1 MKQKS
6 YLFLFLPLLA
16 LTLFFSCQKG
26 DTGPAGPAG
35 ADGAAGTP
43 GAQGAQGPQG
53 PKGDTGVANVIYS
66 AWIDTT
72 TWYADTI
79 MTGSVIDTIG
89 FHATITAAKL
99 DLEMLNNGAI
109 KVYMNLSTTPDD
121 PVVFPLPYAN
131 GLYLNGLYVDVV
143 FFLNSI
149 QLASNVDLTDVP
161 FRYILI
167 PGGVN
172 AGRPANGAPPGVN
185 WNDYNQVKAYLH
197 LKD

>member
-6 YLFLFLPLLA
+6 YLWLFLSLIVV
-16 LTLFFSCQKG
+16 TLFFACKKG

-35 ADGAAGTP
+35 PAGAN
-43 GAQGAQGPQG
+43 GANGATGATGAQG

-66 AWIDTT
+66 DWIDTT
-72 TWYADTI
+72 TWHADTV

-89 FHATITAAKL
+89 YFATITASKL
-99 DLEMLNNGAI
+99 DATILNSGDV
-109 KVYMNLSTTPDD
+109 KVYVNLNTTAD
-121 PVVFPLPYAN
+121 PVVFPLPYQN
-131 GLYLNGLYVDVV
+131 GILLNGLYVDVV
-143 FFLNSI
+143 FFVNAI
-149 QLASNVDLTDVP
+149 QLYSNADLTDFP

-172 AGRPANGAPPGVN
+172 AGRAANGASSGVN

>member
-6 YLFLFLPLLA
+6 HLLLFLSLIA
-16 LTLFFSCQKG
+16 LTLFFSCKKG

-35 ADGAAGTP
+35 ANGANGAP
-43 GAQGAQGPQG
+43 GAQGPAGAQG

-66 AWIDTT
+66 AWTDTT
-72 TWYADTI
+72 TWHADTT
-79 MTGSVIDTIG
+79 MTGSTIDTIG
-89 FHATITAAKL
+89 FFATITAAKL
-99 DLEMLNNGAI
+99 DLDMLNNGAI
-109 KVYMNLSTTPDD
+109 KVYMNLNTPDD
-121 PVVFPLPYAN
+121 PVIFPLPYAN
-131 GLYLNGLYVDVV
+131 GIYLNGLYVDVL

-149 QLASNVDLTDVP
+149 QFYSNVDLTGVP
-161 FRYILI
+161 LRYILI

-172 AGRPANGAPPGVN
+172 AGRPANGAGPGLN